1 MPYKSMFYTN
11 TFIPRELGIETN
23 RLDANNLSQSTQS
36 AISLSVNPSNIPY
49 YLRGYKAIEKA
60 IPLIQSRSN
69 EENLLTSDDYIITS
83 ENIALIQND
92 FLPSQLRGASEI
104 IANDNANEWVNFN
117 FAIADVKSQKNS
129 SFYLTLS
136 MALGG
141 MVGLMYVLIS
151 NIVRK
156 HKQNL
161 ANA

>member
-1 MPYKSMFYTN
+1 MFYTN

-49 YLRGYKAIEKA
+49 YLRGYKAIEEEIA
-60 IPLIQSRSN
+60 LITSRSN